1 MKMITVVN
9 IGIAG
14 CGEKEYFEK
23 FGNYCRKKGK
33 KLNYISI
40 TDEILKI
47 VQKTHPEVNRY
58 NLLNFPKTTKDA
70 WYKVAFENILSKRLE
85 KDSINV
91 VNIHVTYWWK
101 DGPDEVVKAN
111 ILNEFLKALNP
122 IFFTQIVDSAEN
134 IKRRVDPIVE
144 HVGRRLSLEDIYR
157 WQDMECFVG
166 ELLASINGKKFYIIP
181 SRQPPDTLYRLIFT
195 NDPKIYLSFPMF
207 YANGKVKSVIEK
219 FSKELNKIAIVFN
232 PEKIEEYPHYSGRLR
247 RISGDVTVKKDYRL
261 IAQSDM
267 VVAFFPKIVYSSG
280 VVSEINFASSIGKTV
295 YLIWPSKDYGAF
307 TAYPV
312 HRIFFSP
319 KECLEEIKKL
329 RKK

>member
-1 MKMITVVN
+1 
-9 IGIAG
+9 
-14 CGEKEYFEK
+14 
-23 FGNYCRKKGK
+23 
-33 KLNYISI
+33 
-40 TDEILKI
+40 
-47 VQKTHPEVNRY
+47 
-58 NLLNFPKTTKDA
+58 
-70 WYKVAFENILSKRLE
+70 
-85 KDSINV
+85 
-91 VNIHVTYWWK
+91 
-101 DGPDEVVKAN
+101 
-111 ILNEFLKALNP
+111 
-122 IFFTQIVDSAEN
+122 
-134 IKRRVDPIVE
+134 
-144 HVGRRLSLEDIYR
+144 
-157 WQDMECFVG
+157 
-166 ELLASINGKKFYIIP
+166 
-181 SRQPPDTLYRLIFT
+181 
-195 NDPKIYLSFPMF
+195 MF